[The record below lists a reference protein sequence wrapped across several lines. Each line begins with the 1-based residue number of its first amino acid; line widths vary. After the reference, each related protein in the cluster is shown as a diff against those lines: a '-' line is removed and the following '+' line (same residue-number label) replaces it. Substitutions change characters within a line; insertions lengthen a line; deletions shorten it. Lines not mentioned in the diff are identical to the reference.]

1 MFGKVDPWAFAVTR
15 TVSACGR
22 IAMSFEQT
30 HPPEE
35 AVAVF
40 LLAENRL
47 LREALIRLLSKKE
60 NIRLVGSGSN
70 SSQALSQILAAR
82 PHVVVLDSVT
92 KALSYGGII
101 RQLRQARPEIKV
113 VMIGMEADEAVFLR
127 VLREGVLGYVLT
139 DASANEVWRAIRCV
153 AAGEAVCP
161 PSLSVSLFR
170 FVANSEC
177 RLPGLFLQKS
187 HDFSPRQQQL
197 AHLIRQGFS
206 NKELAAQLNLS
217 EQTVKNHVHRMLRK
231 VGAPDRA
238 TMAEMAARPS

>member
-1 MFGKVDPWAFAVTR
+1 VAVLQ
-15 TVSACGR
+15 
-22 IAMSFEQT
+22 MSFEHT

-47 LREALIRLLSKKE
+47 LREALVRLLSKKE

-70 SSQALSQILAAR
+70 SSQALSQILAAQ
-82 PHVVVLDSVT
+82 PDVVVLDSVS
-92 KALSYGGII
+92 KALSYGGIF
-101 RQLRQARPEIKV
+101 RQLRHAKADIKV

-127 VLREGVLGYVLT
+127 MLREGVLGYVLT

-170 FVANSEC
+170 FVANAEF
-177 RLPGLFLQKS
+177 RLPGLGLQKNQ
-187 HDFSPRQQQL
+187 DFSPRQRQL
-197 AHLIRQGFS
+197 AQLIRQGFS

-238 TMAEMAARPS
+238 TMAEMAGRPS